1 MNRSYALNLK
11 LWGSL
16 LALTALSSFTGLYA
30 ANESLQRLTGAR
42 ANAISQND
50 QLSQIGRST
59 DMEKARI
66 ESEAAETQA
75 KIDNNINVFDSV
87 ALTDYTCDP
96 NNPPQFDPA
105 PFVDGSR
112 AVTVAD
118 RNQRVIGFIS
128 FTGEFFFEPDRCNL

>member
-42 ANAISQND
+42 ADAIGQSN
-50 QLSQIGRST
+50 QLSQLDRQKAL
-59 DMEKARI
+59 ERARI
-66 ESEAAETQA
+66 ETKTEEIQA

-87 ALTDYTCDP
+87 TITGYTCDP
-96 NNPPQFDPA
+96 DNPPDFDPK
-105 PFVDGSR
+105 PFVDYGGT
-112 AVTVAD
+112 VNVAD
-118 RNQRVIGFIS
+118 QNQRKIGYIS
-128 FTGEFFFEPDRCNL
+128 FTGAFIFEPNNCKN

>member
-16 LALTALSSFTGLYA
+16 LALTALSSLTGLYA
-30 ANESLQRLTGAR
+30 TNESLQRLTGAR

-87 ALTDYTCDP
+87 TITGYTCDP
-96 NNPPQFDPA
+96 ASPPDFDPA

-112 AVTVAD
+112 AVKVSD
-118 RNQRVIGFIS
+118 QNQRVIGYIS